1 MRNSRCLTVSHSLLS
16 SSNAQGET
24 TQTTIESMISSTLI
38 TKTLITPTPCITITS
53 YTTAFGCVRPTDCPV
68 LFCPVDI
75 TTSILPCTCHSPVET
90 VTTTTSCG
98 CAGCGPIYT
107 SILPPTCESSL
118 SCPTVTATAPPQCPP
133 ITTAGC
139 ITPDCALIST
149 LPIPCGCT
157 GIQTVNE
164 CNGKCPTGCETFY
177 TGLGLPCPLTAI
189 EQL

>member
-1 MRNSRCLTVSHSLLS
+1 MSNCKPQPPLFVQRPRRNHPNYNREYDFEY
-16 SSNAQGET
+16 SNHKNSDHT
-24 TQTTIESMISSTLI
+24 
-38 TKTLITPTPCITITS
+38 
-53 YTTAFGCVRPTDCPV
+53 YPV
-68 LFCPVDI
+68 HHNYQLHHGLWLRQANG
-75 TTSILPCTCHSPVET
+75 LPCTFLSRRHHNLDSALYLSLARRNRHHDHLLRLC
-90 VTTTTSCG
+90 
-98 CAGCGPIYT
+98 PIYT

>member
-1 MRNSRCLTVSHSLLS
+1 MSNCKPQPPLFVQRPRRNHPNYNREYDFEY
-16 SSNAQGET
+16 SNHKNSDHT
-24 TQTTIESMISSTLI
+24 
-38 TKTLITPTPCITITS
+38 